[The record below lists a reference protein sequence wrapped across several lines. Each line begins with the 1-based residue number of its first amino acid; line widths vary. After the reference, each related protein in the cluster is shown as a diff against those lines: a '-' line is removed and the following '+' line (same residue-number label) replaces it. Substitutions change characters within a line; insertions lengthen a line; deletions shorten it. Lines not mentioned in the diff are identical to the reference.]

1 METVFFCK
9 SKKYSFRQ
17 DLSSVIKSIIISI
30 SLYLFR
36 LFLFFLALCSLFQF
50 APVWSE
56 LQAEFF
62 PHAETM
68 SILILRR
75 WFSFY
80 VLRYSKYSLTGL
92 KRKIQLLRH
101 IQMVLISRIFLS
113 KPLICCSHT
122 RNTKLLLAPLIRQ
135 FIAFGSIVAARF
147 LPCADKGCAGR
158 WVWCQN
164 FRQEK
169 SSVTT
174 ALYTLSRPA
183 RFFYVYHVFNVFY
196 VLLCF

>member
-17 DLSSVIKSIIISI
+17 DLSTAFCGIIILI
-30 SLYLFR
+30 LLYLFR
-36 LFLFFLALCSLFQF
+36 LLLLFSAFCLPSQF

-122 RNTKLLLAPLIRQ
+122 RIQNC
-135 FIAFGSIVAARF
+135 F
-147 LPCADKGCAGR
+147 LR
-158 WVWCQN
+158 
-164 FRQEK
+164 R
-169 SSVTT
+169 
-174 ALYTLSRPA
+174 LSG
-183 RFFYVYHVFNVFY
+183 N
-196 VLLCF
+196 L